1 MCPFC
6 KPQDGGPCALRE
18 MPDGRIACTCGRHSW
33 PNAGVFLE
41 SCRRQSLTITGQ
53 VHTWTQGF

>member
-6 KPQDGGPCALRE
+6 KPEDGGPCPVRE
-18 MPDGRIACTCGRHSW
+18 LPDGRIACECGRHSW
-33 PNAGVFLE
+33 PSAAVFLE
-41 SCRRQSLTITGQ
+41 SCRLQSLTVTRQ